1 MDQENNQ
8 KSISKLPLAS
18 AAAWTPDQMSEH
30 QMACITWEEE
40 RIGELFQTDKNSTI
54 IFGFY

>member
-18 AAAWTPDQMSEH
+18 VAVSTPDQMSEH
-30 QMACITWEEE
+30 WMAYITWEEE
-40 RIGELFQTDKNSTI
+40 RIGELFQTDKHIITI
-54 IFGFY
+54 FSFY